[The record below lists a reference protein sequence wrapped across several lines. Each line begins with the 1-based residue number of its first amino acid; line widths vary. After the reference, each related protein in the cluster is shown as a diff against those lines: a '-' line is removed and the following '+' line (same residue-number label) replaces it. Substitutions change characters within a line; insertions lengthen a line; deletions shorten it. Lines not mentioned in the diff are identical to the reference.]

1 MFKDASKNGE
11 EPLQLP
17 GGKAMTRKT
26 TDRFVEIQIISKEE
40 LMKTNWM
47 GRFTHVA
54 VLAVMVLVLAAVPAW
69 GASKEDKQKEVQ
81 KVSRET
87 LARLY
92 KAQPS
97 AKKAV
102 EGAAGYAV
110 FSNFGMK
117 ILVAG
122 GGSGSG
128 MAVDNKTKKMTYM
141 KMVEVQA
148 GLGMGVK
155 KFRVVFV
162 FDTQKA
168 LNDFVNSGWE
178 FGGQT
183 TAAAKSGDQGLA
195 LSGAVSVAP
204 GVWMYQLTDTGL
216 AAEITGKGTKYYKDS
231 DLN

>member
-1 MFKDASKNGE
+1 MK
-11 EPLQLP
+11 PRRI
-17 GGKAMTRKT
+17 RKY
-26 TDRFVEIQIISKEE
+26 
-40 LMKTNWM
+40 
-47 GRFTHVA
+47 VA
-54 VLAVMVLVLAAVPAW
+54 VFAVITLALAAVPAW
-69 GASKEDKQKEVQ
+69 SASKADRQKDVQ
-81 KVSRET
+81 KMSRET
-87 LARLY
+87 LTRLY

-117 ILVAG
+117 IFVAG

-128 MAVDNKTKKMTYM
+128 MAVDNKTKKTTYM

-162 FDTQKA
+162 FETHKA
-168 LNDFVNSGWE
+168 LSDFVNSGWE

-183 TAAAKSGDQGLA
+183 TAAAKAGDQGLA
-195 LSGAVSVAP
+195 LTGAVSVAP

>member
-1 MFKDASKNGE
+1 M
-11 EPLQLP
+11 
-17 GGKAMTRKT
+17 R
-26 TDRFVEIQIISKEE
+26 
-40 LMKTNWM
+40 TNWM
-47 GRFTHVA
+47 GKLTCVA
-54 VLAVMVLVLAAVPAW
+54 GLAVMMLVLAAVPAW
-69 GASKEDKQKEVQ
+69 GASKAEKQKEVQ
-81 KVSRET
+81 KMSRET
-87 LARLY
+87 LNRLY
-92 KAQPS
+92 KVQPS

-117 ILVAG
+117 IFVAG
-122 GGSGSG
+122 GGSGG
-128 MAVDNKTKKMTYM
+128 GLAVDNNTKKATYM

-148 GLGMGVK
+148 GWGMGVK

-183 TAAAKSGDQGLA
+183 TAAAKSGDQGVA
-195 LSGAVSVAP
+195 MTGAVSVAP

>member
-1 MFKDASKNGE
+1 ME
-11 EPLQLP
+11 VP
-17 GGKAMTRKT
+17 GLGWSPDPALFYRTGAESM
-26 TDRFVEIQIISKEE
+26 IHS
-40 LMKTNWM
+40 L
-47 GRFTHVA
+47 
-54 VLAVMVLVLAAVPAW
+54 LAVFQTSGGMDVKMKLMGIGKYFAVFAVIAIFLAAVPTW
-69 GASKEDKQKEVQ
+69 GASKEEKQKEVQ
-81 KVSRET
+81 KMSRET

-92 KAQPS
+92 KEQPS
-97 AKKAV
+97 AKTVV

-117 ILVAG
+117 IFVAG

-128 MAVDNKTKKMTYM
+128 MAVDNKTKKATYM

-162 FDTQKA
+162 FETQKA

-183 TAAAKSGDQGLA
+183 TAAAKAGDQGLA
-195 LSGAVSVAP
+195 LTGAVSVAP

-231 DLN
+231 ALN